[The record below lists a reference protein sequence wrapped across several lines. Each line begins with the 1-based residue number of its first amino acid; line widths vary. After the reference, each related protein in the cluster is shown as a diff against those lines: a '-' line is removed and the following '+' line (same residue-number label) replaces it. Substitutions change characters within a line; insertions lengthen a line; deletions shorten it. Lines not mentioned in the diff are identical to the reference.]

1 MQIISSKSKIII
13 DPSLEGPLKA
23 SLSHLAPHK
32 IFIVADSNTK
42 KYCYPLV
49 GKLLKHQNVYVKI
62 IGQGESS
69 KNINTV
75 KVIWE
80 FLQENK
86 CDRNDL
92 LINLG
97 GGMIL
102 DIGGFAASTFK
113 RGIQYMNI
121 PTTLLSMVDASVGG
135 KVGFN
140 FNDYKNHIGLFSQP
154 AYVIINSVFLSTLD
168 RRQLYS
174 GWAEMIKHGI
184 IHSEAHLENLITRT
198 PEEIDTDTMNKLI
211 GESVHIKNHFV
222 EKDPFENNIR
232 KALNFGH
239 TIGHALESYSF
250 KNSEVLHGEAVA
262 AGMICELYLSGKFTG
277 LSGQK
282 EKKIQNYLTKH
293 YPFIQITND
302 MLDDIVNYMRHDKK
316 NIEGKINFVLI
327 KSPGSYSIDNFIDIE
342 SIKESLNYYSSLA

>member
-1 MQIISSKSKIII
+1 MQNLSSKSKIII
-13 DPSLEGPLKA
+13 DTSLEGPLKT
-23 SLSHLAPHK
+23 SISQFAPHK
-32 IFIVADSNTK
+32 IFIIADKNTHE
-42 KYCYPLV
+42 YCFPLF
-49 GKLLKHQNVYVKI
+49 GKLLNHQNVYVKI
-62 IGQGESS
+62 IGQGEKS

-75 KVIWE
+75 KDIWN

-102 DIGGFAASTFK
+102 DIGGFAASTYK
-113 RGIQYMNI
+113 RGIQYINI

-154 AYVIINSVFLSTLD
+154 AYVIINSIFLSTLD

-184 IHSEAHLENLITRT
+184 IHSESHLENLLTRT
-198 PEEIDTDTMNKLI
+198 PGEIDTDTMNKLI
-211 GESVHIKNHFV
+211 GESVSIKNYFV
-222 EKDPFENNIR
+222 ENDPYENNIR

-239 TIGHALESYSF
+239 TIGHALESYSL
-250 KNSEVLHGEAVA
+250 KNSPLLHGEAVV
-262 AGMICELYLSGKFTG
+262 AGMICELYLSRKFNG
-277 LSGQK
+277 LSKQK
-282 EKKIQNYLTKH
+282 EKKIKTYLTKH
-293 YPFIQITND
+293 YPFIQLKND
-302 MLDDIVNYMRHDKK
+302 ILDDIIDYMKHDKK
-316 NIEGKINFVLI
+316 NRAGKINFVLI
-327 KSPGSYSIDNFIDIE
+327 KSPGAYSIDNFIDIN
-342 SIKESLNYYSSLA
+342 SIKESLEYYSSLT